1 VPARVTVGARFCAVR
16 EADAR
21 LSRRSDRGP
30 EPVPGTEKLAIN
42 LATVRKQWGLRE
54 AVEGCARMGIR
65 GVAPWRDQLRETG
78 LGESA
83 RILRSNGMRV
93 TGLCRGG
100 FFAANDATE
109 RRRNLDDNRRAIE
122 EAATIGAECLILV
135 CGGLPQGSRDLEG
148 ARHMVEDGIAAILD
162 EALSAGVPLA
172 IEPLHPM
179 YAGDRSVVSTLAQ
192 ALTICDG
199 LGNQGVGVAVD
210 VYHVWWDPDLAAQL
224 ERCGQKRLLAFHI
237 CDWLV
242 PTRDLL
248 EDRGMMG
255 DGVVDIPRIREMV
268 RAQGYEGLNEVEIF
282 SRDWW
287 SRDPFNVLAVCIE
300 RHESRC

>member
-1 VPARVTVGARFCAVR
+1 
-16 EADAR
+16 
-21 LSRRSDRGP
+21 
-30 EPVPGTEKLAIN
+30 
-42 LATVRKQWGLRE
+42 
-54 AVEGCARMGIR
+54 MGIR

-78 LGESA
+78 LKELA

-122 EAATIGAECLILV
+122 EAATIGAECLVLV
-135 CGGLPQGSRDLEG
+135 CGGLPHGSRDLEG
-148 ARHMVEDGIAAILD
+148 ARHMVEDGIAAVLD
-162 EALSAGVPLA
+162 DALSAGVPLA

-179 YAGDRSVVSTLAQ
+179 YAGDRSVISTLAQ
-192 ALTICDG
+192 ALNICDG

-210 VYHVWWDPDLAAQL
+210 VYHVWWDPELAAQI
-224 ERCGQKRLLAFHI
+224 ERCGEKRLLAFHI

-255 DGVVDIPRIREMV
+255 DGVIDIPRIREMV
-268 RAQGYEGLNEVEIF
+268 RAQGYDGLNEVEIF

-287 SRDPFNVLAVCIE
+287 ARDPLKVLAVCIE